1 MQTRNASPLLI
12 AGIVGLLS
20 LGGCLDVTTTSTV
33 NSDGSVVRTM
43 TFSGD
48 SSEVYDEK
56 FPVVLDAAWSK
67 SVERLK
73 GQDKRFK
80 LTASRSFRSAEEM
93 NDVLKGTFGKTLQY
107 KFELEKSFQWF
118 FTVYR
123 YRETTLPYEQFT
135 SIPMTEFLSH
145 DEIRWTTNRL
155 LDKGDSSD
163 VAVTRGDSLAYE
175 SIAPRLKEY
184 EWRNLFEPLFT
195 AFLEGV
201 RSLNN
206 PSLAPAMLEPFKDSL
221 YRSSK
226 KALDK
231 GNIDTLRI
239 IFARV
244 LRNPLVERAWHASE
258 PGFAEIDR
266 RMEFEHRTSS
276 HTYVTTVVM
285 PGLIT
290 GSNAPKIEGNTATW
304 RDFKEH
310 AHTIGVTMQVES
322 RQVNWWAVVVAFVVV
337 AALAALLIASLLRRR
352 GRV

>member
-1 MQTRNASPLLI
+1 MI
-12 AGIVGLLS
+12 GLVS

-33 NSDGSVVRTM
+33 NNDGSIVRTM

-48 SSEVYDEK
+48 SSEVYGEK
-56 FPVVLDAAWSK
+56 FPVVLDSTWSK
-67 SVERLK
+67 TVERLMRLK

-80 LTASRSFRSAEEM
+80 LTASRSFRNTEEM
-93 NDVLKGTFGKTLQY
+93 NDVLKGTFGRTLQY
-107 KFELEKSFQWF
+107 KFELEKSFRWF

-135 SIPMTEFLSH
+135 SIPMTEFLSR

-155 LDKGDSSD
+155 LDKGDTSD
-163 VAVTRGDSLAYE
+163 VTVTRGDSLAFE
-175 SIAPRLKEY
+175 SVSPRLKEY
-184 EWRNLFEPLFT
+184 EWRNLFEPLFA

-201 RSLNN
+201 KSLNN
-206 PSLAPAMLEPFKDSL
+206 PSLAPATIEPFKDSL
-221 YRSSK
+221 YRCSK

-239 IFARV
+239 IFGRV
-244 LRNPLVERAWHASE
+244 LRNPLVEKAWRASE

-266 RMEFEHRTSS
+266 RMEFEHRTNS

-290 GSNAPKIEGNTATW
+290 GSDAGKIEGNTATW
-304 RDFKEH
+304 QDYKDH
-310 AHTIGVTMQVES
+310 AHYLGVTMHVES
-322 RQVNWWAVVVAFVVV
+322 RRVNWWAVVLALAAV
-337 AALAALLIASLLRRR
+337 AALAVLLIASVVRRR
-352 GRV
+352 RVI